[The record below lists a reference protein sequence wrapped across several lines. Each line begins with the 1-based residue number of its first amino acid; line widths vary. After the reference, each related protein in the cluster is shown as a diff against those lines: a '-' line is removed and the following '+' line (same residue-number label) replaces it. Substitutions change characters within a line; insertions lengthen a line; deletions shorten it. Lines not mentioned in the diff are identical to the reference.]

1 MNDWADGSMIND
13 DAIESLT
20 EAQVRELLDLLS
32 DI

>member
-1 MNDWADGSMIND
+1 MNEWADGSMIND
-13 DAIESLT
+13 DAIDKLT

>member
-1 MNDWADGSMIND
+1 MNEWADGSWINEE
-13 DAIESLT
+13 AIESLT